1 MRAET
6 TGELERIEEAEEDDE
21 GWDLQKVRAKLEHDT
36 CHTRRREIGL
46 PIKGPVAPA
55 MQTYRICRLP
65 RSLDEVRPRARGRDR
80 VRRCPHFWGD

>member
-1 MRAET
+1 MSDIKEMRAALWSALWIGRKFGSEEARAFLAHFERTVRAET

-46 PIKGPVAPA
+46 PIKGPVA
-55 MQTYRICRLP
+55 
-65 RSLDEVRPRARGRDR
+65 
-80 VRRCPHFWGD
+80 